1 MPAKKVLRFTYNM
14 YRKVKNRFKL
24 LFYRRLNGQ
33 DLLVGLKQLGVKKGD
48 IIYVH
53 SSLSS
58 FGYIIGGV
66 NTLIEALL
74 ESVGEDGTI
83 VVPCFSIK
91 GSMANTLSDNY
102 VFVPKKTP
110 STIGALP
117 EAFRLLKNAVRSIH
131 PTHSVCA
138 IGKKAEYLTA
148 GHQFCET
155 TFGRDTPFHKL
166 LNANCLILL
175 LGVDVQFPTFYHT
188 FEDLNDSFPI
198 NVYLKTEFEAKVL
211 DYYGNELIM
220 NIKAHNPE
228 IAKYR
233 IDHVRGLIIRKLF
246 RKYYFK
252 EGGLTEVKIGKA
264 KCYSIR
270 CQDMY
275 KVIELLFKKKITI
288 YNIKLKNGNYHI

>member
-1 MPAKKVLRFTYNM
+1 MHAKKVLKIIYNI

-24 LFYRRLNGQ
+24 LFSPHLTKEYLM
-33 DLLVGLKQLGVKKGD
+33 VGLKQLGVKNGD
-48 IIYVH
+48 IVYVH

-58 FGYIIGGV
+58 FGLIIGGV

-74 ESVGEDGTI
+74 ESVGKDGTI
-83 VVPCFSIK
+83 VVPCFFIK

-102 VFVPKKTP
+102 VFVPQKTP
-110 STIGALP
+110 STIGMFP
-117 EAFRLLKNAVRSIH
+117 EAFRLKENTARSIH

-138 IGKKAEYLTA
+138 IGKKAEYITA
-148 GHQFCET
+148 GHQFCDT
-155 TFGRDTPFHKL
+155 TFGMGTPFHKL
-166 LNANCLILL
+166 LNENCLILL
-175 LGVDVQFPTFYHT
+175 LGVDIQFPTFYHT

-198 NVYLKTEFEAKVL
+198 DVYLKTDFKVKVL
-211 DYYGNELIM
+211 DYDGNEIAM

-233 IDHVRGLIIRKLF
+233 IDHIRGLRIRKLF
-246 RKYYFK
+246 RRYYFK
-252 EGGLTEVKIGKA
+252 EGSLTEVKIGKA
-264 KCYSIR
+264 KCYSMR

-288 YNIKLKNGNYHI
+288 YNIKIKNGNRHI